1 MLSYEIFFFLQ
12 VKTSFKEFAT
22 VVCDDPRSATLDAG
36 NVKLTYNALIE
47 KVCFC
52 WQVIF
57 FHIVSVCVSFVIYL
71 YIIISTVS
79 LVHC

>member
-1 MLSYEIFFFLQ
+1 MCIYIFFLLLQ

-47 KVCFC
+47 KVGLKLIG
-52 WQVIF
+52 IF
-57 FHIVSVCVSFVIYL
+57 IVSVGLLFVSSLFVRVKEVVL
-71 YIIISTVS
+71 F
-79 LVHC
+79 L